1 MDIENVIKKIIDRN
15 FSTYEQERLTVL
27 NALMGN
33 IDILMNSADLWFGE
47 RIPEEYSRVIRSLFS
62 LSAFLLEK
70 KQNSLE
76 VDKIDK
82 YQEICIY
89 SFLKQFVSELKNIL
103 DFGEMHIIASD
114 EDREMLVRTSASILR
129 ESFYNIFF
137 SVYPFMKTDSS
148 CKITLV
154 KSRLNISIEFTFDK
168 LAPAFPG
175 VAEIKKNVY
184 TYRQGDL
191 DKIGIGIDSAIV
203 SLRSSGSIVRVN
215 ELPYKDRFSLT
226 IMFPALDFY
235 TGLERI
241 RRDNAATEIHT
252 REGDLILSIN
262 DPFMKLFLTD
272 ALHEFGYNVLTINP
286 GDSAINAAG
295 GSFKA
300 MIIEYSR
307 EISSEIENLL
317 DAGLAVRVKILI
329 CNHNDSIQELYL
341 EDTVKIIKPFNIEEL
356 IDLIENG

>member
-1 MDIENVIKKIIDRN
+1 MDIENIIRKIVDRN

-33 IDILMNSADLWFGE
+33 IDILMNSADEWFGE
-47 RIPEEYSRVIRSLFS
+47 KIPEEYSRVIRSLFS

-76 VDKIDK
+76 VSRIDK

-103 DFGEMHIIASD
+103 DFGDMHIIASE
-114 EDREMLVRTSASILR
+114 EDQEMLVRTSSSILR

-137 SVYPFMKTDSS
+137 SVYPFMKTNSS
-148 CKITLV
+148 CRISLV
-154 KSRLNISIEFTFDK
+154 KSRLNISIEFSFDK
-168 LAPAFPG
+168 LSPAFPG
-175 VAEIKKNVY
+175 VSEIKKNVY
-184 TYRQGDL
+184 TYRQGDF

-203 SLRSSGSIVRVN
+203 SLRSSGAIVRVN

-226 IMFPALDFY
+226 VMFPALDFY

-241 RRDNAATEIHT
+241 RRDNSTTEVHIH
-252 REGDLILSIN
+252 EGDIILFIS

-272 ALHEFGYNVLTINP
+272 ALHECGYNVLSIVP
-286 GDSAINAAG
+286 GDPVVNASG
-295 GSFKA
+295 MIFKA
-300 MIIEYSR
+300 MIIEYSK
-307 EISSEIENLL
+307 ETASEIENFAG
-317 DAGLAVRVKILI
+317 AGLAVALKIII
-329 CNHNDSIQELYL
+329 CNQNDSINEQFLA
-341 EDTVKIIKPFNIEEL
+341 DTVKIIKPFNIEEL
-356 IDLIENG
+356 IDRIENG